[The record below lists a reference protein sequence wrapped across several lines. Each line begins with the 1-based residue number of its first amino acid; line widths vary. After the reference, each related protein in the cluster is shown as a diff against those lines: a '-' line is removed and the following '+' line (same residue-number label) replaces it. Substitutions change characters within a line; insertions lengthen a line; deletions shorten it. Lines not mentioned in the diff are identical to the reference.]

1 MINSCA
7 QNECEERFEKIEER
21 LRRGNLKFTELGIK
35 LDNLVSAQR
44 LLTKAIWGLA
54 SSIIIALFSFVL
66 GKI

>member
-7 QNECEERFEKIEER
+7 QNECEERFKKIEER